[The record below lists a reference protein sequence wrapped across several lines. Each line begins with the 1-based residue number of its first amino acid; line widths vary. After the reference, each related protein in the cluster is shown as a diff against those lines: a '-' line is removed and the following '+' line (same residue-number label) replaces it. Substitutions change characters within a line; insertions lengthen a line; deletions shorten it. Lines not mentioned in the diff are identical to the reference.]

1 MTTLSSASLGR
12 SATAAESRARR
23 LFSPRQAELLIAS
36 PGLGLVAFAA
46 AIRNCFVNDQDQET
60 TTTCTTASYVDVDD
74 RAESWDGT

>member
-1 MTTLSSASLGR
+1 
-12 SATAAESRARR
+12 
-23 LFSPRQAELLIAS
+23 
-36 PGLGLVAFAA
+36 VAFAA